1 MFIRTCRMPDISDL
15 DPMIPNLMT
24 SLMTSSGK
32 SLTENEQKFVRV
44 FVRLVEKAKSEY
56 MQAREYVLADIKEE
70 QRTPEEMSRDGRPLY
85 LIDITN
91 HMENCL
97 NAVHRLYKLL
107 DAAKS
112 KRKGLQ
118 IDRLLRRKL
127 NAYYGSVKKIR
138 GIVEH
143 IENKIQAG
151 WVSGPVMLVLSD
163 DGVKVTIADY
173 SLRLCD
179 LAKIIREF
187 QKLAIQWLDDF
198 CKKVDK

>member
-1 MFIRTCRMPDISDL
+1 
-15 DPMIPNLMT
+15 MT
-24 SLMTSSGK
+24 SLLTSAGE
-32 SLTENEQKFVRV
+32 SLTDNEKKFVRV

-56 MQAREYVLADIKEE
+56 MHVREYVVAGIEEE
-70 QRTPEEMSRDGRPLY
+70 QRTPEEMARDGRPLY
-85 LIDITN
+85 VIDIADQ
-91 HMENCL
+91 MENCL

-127 NAYYGSVKKIR
+127 SVHYNSIKIIR
-138 GIVEH
+138 GAVEH

-151 WVSGPVMLVLSD
+151 WVSGPVMLFLSD
-163 DGVKVTIADY
+163 DGEKVTIAND